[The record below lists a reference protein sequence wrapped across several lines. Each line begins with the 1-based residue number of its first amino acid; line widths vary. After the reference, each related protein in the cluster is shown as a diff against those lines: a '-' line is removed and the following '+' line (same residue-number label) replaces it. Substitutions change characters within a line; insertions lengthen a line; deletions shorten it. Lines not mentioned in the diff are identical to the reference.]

1 MEEKIELINN
11 NDKINKRIEFLKV
24 FFSIFNAYMV
34 NIKPTKE
41 GIHAF
46 VEWKDEDELQE
57 IYWDCK
63 ISDEYLMGLTKLIE
77 YIINNKLIYIDKIQ
91 IQKHQLSNQLS
102 SLGWTIEK
110 TEDVIETLLSLKVD
124 MIDCGQKTDSFF
136 IHF

>member
-1 MEEKIELINN
+1 
-11 NDKINKRIEFLKV
+11 
-24 FFSIFNAYMV
+24 MV

-41 GIHAF
+41 GINAF

-63 ISDEYLMGLTKLIE
+63 ISDEYLMELTKLIE